1 MWERL
6 KAFVSGWGWD
16 QVSCA
21 ATSPHPHVNVC
32 LSPSSLFLFKGKSK
46 PFSLPGGVRLNT
58 EMATGKRLEGKTK
71 DRGVR
76 VIRLATELQACRTPI
91 YRNPNRF
98 QLTRSAIITAGAK
111 LIKKLAFLIACS
123 HSDEQLN
130 NVVWLKCSKTR
141 QFNKCLDFCG
151 DAVFTLSVISL
162 LRPPP
167 RCLLS
172 LLPLPWFTLSGP

>member
-21 ATSPHPHVNVC
+21 ATPPHPHVNVC

-46 PFSLPGGVRLNT
+46 SFSLPGGVRLNT

-98 QLTRSAIITAGAK
+98 
-111 LIKKLAFLIACS
+111 
-123 HSDEQLN
+123 
-130 NVVWLKCSKTR
+130 
-141 QFNKCLDFCG
+141 
-151 DAVFTLSVISL
+151 
-162 LRPPP
+162 
-167 RCLLS
+167 
-172 LLPLPWFTLSGP
+172 